1 MNDSPFLQVGLSSKQ
16 NYLFIFGCSESLMY
30 VGFLQLQQ
38 AGATLRCRAWAS
50 CCSEFSCC
58 RTQSLDPQA
67 SGVTAYGLSNCGS
80 QISLLCHMWELCG
93 PGIESASPAPA
104 DSYLLCHQESPIF
117 GYFMENTVYITS
129 VYQKLK
135 FWVKIYASSKC

>member
-1 MNDSPFLQVGLSSKQ
+1 MNDSLFLQVGLSLKQ
-16 NYLFIFGCSESLMY
+16 NCLFIFSCNESLMH
-30 VGFLQLQQ
+30 VGFLSCTKQGLLFV
-38 AGATLRCRAWAS
+38 ARAWA

-93 PGIESASPAPA
+93 PGIKSVSPAPA